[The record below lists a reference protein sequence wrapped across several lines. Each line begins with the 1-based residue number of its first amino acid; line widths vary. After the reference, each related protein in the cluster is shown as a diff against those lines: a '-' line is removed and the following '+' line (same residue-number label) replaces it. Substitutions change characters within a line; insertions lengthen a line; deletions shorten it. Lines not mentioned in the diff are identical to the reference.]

1 MPNRI
6 VVFPVAKEAEARS
19 YAAWTDANWPGVGN
33 PADPGAVFAYV
44 RNDVFGQW
52 VVPYLGP
59 PFTWNGVVLAEPAGG
74 EAARAD
80 GVLADSVTWPD
91 EEE

>member
-6 VVFPVAKEAEARS
+6 VIFPVARQAEAEAYRE
-19 YAAWTDANWPGVGN
+19 WTDAHSPFF
-33 PADPGAVFAYV
+33 PDVFAYI
-44 RNDVFGQW
+44 RNDAFGQW

-59 PFTWNGVVLAEPAGG
+59 PFTWNGVEVPEPEGG
-74 EAARAD
+74 EAVRAD
-80 GVLADSVTWPD
+80 GVLADSVTWPH

>member
-1 MPNRI
+1 MPNR
-6 VVFPVAKEAEARS
+6 VVIFPATRQTEAQAYRE
-19 YAAWTDANWPGVGN
+19 WTDAHSPFY
-33 PADPGAVFAYV
+33 PDAFAYL
-44 RNDVFGQW
+44 RTDAFGQW

-59 PFTWNGVVLAEPAGG
+59 PFAWDAVEFAEPEGG

-91 EEE
+91 EE